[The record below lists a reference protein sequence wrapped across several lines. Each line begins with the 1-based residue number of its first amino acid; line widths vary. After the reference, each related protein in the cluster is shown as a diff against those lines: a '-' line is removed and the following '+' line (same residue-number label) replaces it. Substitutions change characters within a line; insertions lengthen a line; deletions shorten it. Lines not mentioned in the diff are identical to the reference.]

1 VQKEVRVRLNK
12 LRLYVAGVLAV
23 LLGIPLTEK
32 AFGATGDIVSASFDL
47 AGAIA
52 NLSGG
57 KS

>member
-1 VQKEVRVRLNK
+1 MRLNK